1 MSEKRKYLGKKR
13 RKIFAIEK
21 ELFQETPKNIL
32 IEKENISSNDDNII
46 TIEEIPAIKSSEK
59 NLNLS
64 EINEKNNLKTQKHSL
79 INISNLVY
87 DFIKKEVNTTS
98 NEVTTYIKNIIQ
110 SYNNPPNQKNIQR
123 RVYDAINVI
132 SAIGLIKK
140 DKQKIKFI
148 NYKNNS
154 IECINNINEEKEEEK
169 NDETEEKINELENKR
184 NQLIQNYLTL
194 KFYEKFNKLN
204 KNNPLRTY
212 ENKLEFPF
220 DLIIY
225 NKASSFHMQSKDD
238 SSRYLL
244 LSNSEFV
251 HLTPYE
257 IIKKLIS
264 YDIFLKLNENNLNN
278 LSNSKKS
285 TNENSLIEK
294 GGNFNTIIDNDSLL
308 KNKCIESPDK
318 NKLFLKNSILLD
330 NYSQQNYSTRRE
342 TSTKKSK
349 DEKEEDFIFEYLRN
363 IKYFVD
369 EIINN
374 CNFSKKMDNSFE
386 NINNDDNNELPEE
399 QEKIFEEKNSNIFT
413 WKKMRKNSNISNWSN
428 FNEYN
433 ENNKNDDSISEIS
446 YFIQNF
452 K

>member
-1 MSEKRKYLGKKR
+1 
-13 RKIFAIEK
+13 
-21 ELFQETPKNIL
+21 
-32 IEKENISSNDDNII
+32 
-46 TIEEIPAIKSSEK
+46 
-59 NLNLS
+59 
-64 EINEKNNLKTQKHSL
+64 
-79 INISNLVY
+79 
-87 DFIKKEVNTTS
+87 
-98 NEVTTYIKNIIQ
+98 
-110 SYNNPPNQKNIQR
+110 
-123 RVYDAINVI
+123 
-132 SAIGLIKK
+132 
-140 DKQKIKFI
+140 
-148 NYKNNS
+148 
-154 IECINNINEEKEEEK
+154 
-169 NDETEEKINELENKR
+169 
-184 NQLIQNYLTL
+184 
-194 KFYEKFNKLN
+194 
-204 KNNPLRTY
+204 
-212 ENKLEFPF
+212 
-220 DLIIY
+220 
-225 NKASSFHMQSKDD
+225 MQSKDD

-308 KNKCIESPDK
+308 KNKCIESPEK

>member
-13 RKIFAIEK
+13 RKIFVIEK
-21 ELFQETPKNIL
+21 ELIQGTPKNL
-32 IEKENISSNDDNII
+32 SIEKENFSSSDDNKI
-46 TIEEIPAIKSSEK
+46 TFEEIVTIKSSEK
-59 NLNLS
+59 YLNLS
-64 EINEKNNLKTQKHSL
+64 EKNEKNNLKIQKHSL
-79 INISNLVY
+79 INISHLVY
-87 DFIKKEVNTTS
+87 DFLKKEVNTTS

-110 SYNNPPNQKNIQR
+110 SNDNQLNQKNIQR

-132 SAIGLIKK
+132 SAIGLIEKN
-140 DKQKIKFI
+140 KQKIKFI
-148 NYKNNS
+148 NFKNKNNS
-154 IECINNINEEKEEEK
+154 IVCTNNINEEKEEEK
-169 NDETEEKINELENKR
+169 SDETEEKINELENKR

-194 KFYEKFNKLN
+194 KFYEKFNELN
-204 KNNPLRTY
+204 KNNPLRKY

-225 NKASSFHMQSKDD
+225 DKTSSFHIQSKDD

-257 IIKKLIS
+257 LIKKLIS
-264 YDIFLKLNENNLNN
+264 YDIFMKLNENNLNN
-278 LSNSKKS
+278 ISNSKKS

-294 GGNFNTIIDNDSLL
+294 GGNVNNIIDNDSLL
-308 KNKCIESPDK
+308 KNKCIESLEK
-318 NKLFLKNSILLD
+318 NKLLSD
-330 NYSQQNYSTRRE
+330 NYSQQNYTTRKD
-342 TSTKKSK
+342 TSIKKAK

-374 CNFSKKMDNSFE
+374 CNFSKNRDNSFE
-386 NINNDDNNELPEE
+386 NINNDDKNELKEEPEN
-399 QEKIFEEKNSNIFT
+399 IFEENNINFFSG
-413 WKKMRKNSNISNWSN
+413 KKIRKNSNISNWSN

-433 ENNKNDDSISEIS
+433 ENNKYNDDSISEIT